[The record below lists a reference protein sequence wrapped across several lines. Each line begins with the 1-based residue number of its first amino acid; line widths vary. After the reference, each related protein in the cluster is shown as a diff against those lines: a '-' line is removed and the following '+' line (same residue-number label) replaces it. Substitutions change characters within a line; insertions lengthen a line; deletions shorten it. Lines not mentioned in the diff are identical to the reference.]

1 MQDRLKQK
9 PILSAQ
15 ALDGLQDAKR
25 QIMEAVTGKVPERL
39 VLATA
44 VAAVR
49 LARWEA
55 VPAEVLS
62 ARVLDLVRATL
73 KASSQKSWKPDTGL
87 LL

>member
-1 MQDRLKQK
+1 MQNPLRRR
-9 PILSAQ
+9 PILNGQ
-15 ALDGLQDAKR
+15 ALDGLQDAKQ
-25 QIMEAVTGKVPERL
+25 QIMETVTGTVPERL
-39 VLATA
+39 VRATT

-55 VPAEVLS
+55 APSEVLS

-73 KASSQKSWKPDTGL
+73 KSSAQKSWKPDTGL